1 MKIFKKLGG
10 LVLAMSIVSCA
21 SVAPT
26 QNTEKELAGYIL
38 KNKKELM
45 QQKVLHKNNK
55 TVIAI
60 P

>member
-1 MKIFKKLGG
+1 
-10 LVLAMSIVSCA
+10 MSIVSCA

-45 QQKVLHKNNK
+45 QQKYFTK
-55 TVIAI
+55 TIKRLLQYRN
-60 P
+60 